1 MRRPLLINVYG
12 ASGVGKSI
20 LASTLANSLKLHGI
34 RAEYCREWVKEKVL
48 DRKAIFPP
56 QLEITQNQLGL
67 LGIYLTSGCEV
78 VVTDSPLRIGKVYG
92 NLEAN
97 KDWTQRCQIE
107 LDSLDN
113 WMSEDGNVNA
123 NVLNIFLE
131 HDPEVKYEVF
141 GRRESLESS
150 HMIEGKMKDLLHKE
164 GVRFTSAF
172 LRDFLG
178 SGHRTSINILKAIL
192 CDNKSV
198 TNEVKEKIIG
208 IDRS

>member
-20 LASTLANSLKLHGI
+20 LASTLANALKLNGI

-48 DRKAIFPP
+48 DHRSSFPK

-67 LGIYLTSGCEV
+67 LALYLRSGCEV

-97 KDWTQRCQIE
+97 KDWGPRCQQE
-107 LDSLDN
+107 LEALDRWLEQEIN
-113 WMSEDGNVNA
+113 PDA

-131 HDPEVKYEVF
+131 HDLEVPFSEF
-141 GRRESLESS
+141 GRRESLETSL
-150 HMIEGKMKDLLHKE
+150 MIEGKMKELLRTE
-164 GVRFTSAF
+164 RIRFTSAF

-178 SGHRTSINILKAIL
+178 SGHRTSINILKSL
-192 CDNKSV
+192 LRDNKGI
-198 TNEVKEKIIG
+198 TNEVKEKIIEL
-208 IDRS
+208 R